1 MKVRHFKMAKTLA
14 ANYESGVKGA
24 RAGKRLA
31 PRRTVPGS
39 QDPEN
44 GPESVI
50 KDSKAGRRATRCR
63 REQAN
68 QLPSTPTVVSAMRE
82 LPMPG
87 SPEISTTHPSAA
99 FACSQRRIKQRC
111 LLFTTDERR
120 RRGA

>member
-1 MKVRHFKMAKTLA
+1 MAKTLA

-50 KDSKAGRRATRCR
+50 RRLKGRTTGDTMSAGASQSTSKYAYRGLGDARVANARLARNQHDTSVGRLRL
-63 REQAN
+63 
-68 QLPSTPTVVSAMRE
+68 LPAP
-82 LPMPG
+82 
-87 SPEISTTHPSAA
+87 H
-99 FACSQRRIKQRC
+99 QQRC